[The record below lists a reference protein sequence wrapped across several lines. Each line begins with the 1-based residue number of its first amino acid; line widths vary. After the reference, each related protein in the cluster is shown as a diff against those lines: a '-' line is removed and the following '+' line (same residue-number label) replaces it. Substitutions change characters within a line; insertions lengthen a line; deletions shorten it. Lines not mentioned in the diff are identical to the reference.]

1 MKGNV
6 KLAVWLRTGIAA
18 LVSLGLAACAT
29 TEVDPY
35 EDFNR
40 SMNSFN
46 NTTDKYFFKP
56 IAQGYRAVLPQPV
69 ETSVGNFFSNLNDPW
84 IAINQLLQG
93 KPMLALQDVSRFLV
107 NTTIGVGGLLDVGDD
122 VGLVKHQEDFGQ
134 TLAVWGVPR
143 GPFIMLPLLGPSSGR
158 GLASQFVGNFGGN
171 IQQPLRY
178 IDDVPVRNSLFF
190 TQLISLRA
198 SLLRSGA
205 IVTGDQYL
213 FLRDAYLQR
222 QEYLINDGVMEDSF
236 LN

>member
-1 MKGNV
+1 MNGNTKV
-6 KLAVWLRTGIAA
+6 VVWIRAWLVA
-18 LVSLGLAACAT
+18 LMGLGLAACAS

-40 SMNSFN
+40 SVSSFN

-56 IAQGYRAVLPQPV
+56 IAQGYQAVLPQPV
-69 ETSVGNFFSNLNDPW
+69 ENSISNFFSNLNDPW
-84 IAINQLLQG
+84 VAINQLLQG
-93 KPMLALQDVSRFLV
+93 KPKLALRDAGRFLV
-107 NTTIGVGGLLDVGDD
+107 NSTMGIGGLFDLGDEM
-122 VGLVKHQEDFGQ
+122 GLTKHQEDFGQ
-134 TLAVWGVPR
+134 TLATWGVPR
-143 GPFIMLPLLGPSSGR
+143 GPYIVLPFLGPSSGR

-178 IDDVPVRNSLFF
+178 IDHVPTRNTLFF

-198 SLLRSGA
+198 SLLRAGSFA
-205 IVTGDQYL
+205 SGDQYL

-222 QEYLINDGVMEDSF
+222 QEYLINDGVVEDSF

>member
-1 MKGNV
+1 MEGNV
-6 KLAVWLRTGIAA
+6 KVLVWLRTGLVA
-18 LVSLGLAACAT
+18 LASLGLVACAS

-35 EDFNR
+35 ENFNR

-56 IAQGYRAVLPQPV
+56 VAEGYRAVLPQPV
-69 ETSVGNFFSNLNDPW
+69 EDSVGNFFSNLNDPW

-93 KPMLALQDVSRFLV
+93 KPILALQDVSRFLLNSTV
-107 NTTIGVGGLLDVGDD
+107 GIGGLLDVGND
-122 VGLVKHQEDFGQ
+122 VGLYKHQEDFGQ

-178 IDDVPVRNSLFF
+178 IDNVPVRNSLFF

-198 SLLRSGA
+198 RLLSAGTLSA
-205 IVTGDQYL
+205 GGDQYL

-222 QEYLINDGVMEDSF
+222 QEFLINDGVMPNSF
-236 LN
+236 